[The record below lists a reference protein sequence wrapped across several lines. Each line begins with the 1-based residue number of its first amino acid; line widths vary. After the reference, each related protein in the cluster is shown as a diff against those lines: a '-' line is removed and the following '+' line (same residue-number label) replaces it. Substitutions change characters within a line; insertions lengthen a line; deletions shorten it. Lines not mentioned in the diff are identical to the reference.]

1 MRQKIEINFAGVCF
15 AIACAIG
22 LVGAFIGLEARSLWL
37 DELYTA
43 GIIEPVGRLGD
54 LWTRIAGDL
63 NSPLYFILVH
73 YYCKI
78 FGSSDA
84 ALRSFSAL
92 SACGAVLIFVLGT
105 RSAFS
110 LPARLFGGAMATGSL
125 YWFVQSQNARNYS
138 LALLVGAGIL
148 ALTLALLDEGSRREK
163 APSRLLVPLLVLIL
177 IGAFT
182 HFYVVF
188 ESVGA
193 LMVLFV
199 WRPRQRLLMV
209 AAAAAVVSEDESLPP
224 HAARVSD
231 PTAMSESAIRRMA
244 VLSSGGPFGRGR
256 IYP

>member
-1 MRQKIEINFAGVCF
+1 MRQKIENNFAGVCF

-22 LVGAFIGLEARSLWL
+22 LVGAFVGLEARSLWL

-43 GIIEPVGRLGD
+43 GIVEPVGRLGD

-78 FGSSDA
+78 FGFSDA

-163 APSRLLVPLLVLIL
+163 APSRLLVPLLVLDRKS
-177 IGAFT
+177 T
-182 HFYVVF
+182 
-188 ESVGA
+188 
-193 LMVLFV
+193 
-199 WRPRQRLLMV
+199 RLN
-209 AAAAAVVSEDESLPP
+209 
-224 HAARVSD
+224 
-231 PTAMSESAIRRMA
+231 
-244 VLSSGGPFGRGR
+244 SSHT
-256 IYP
+256 